1 MATKNYS
8 KMTNAKLN
16 ALLKIASDEEKVAIE
31 AALAERE
38 QKAAKEKAEEAKGT
52 ELSPEETAAI
62 EGKEAGAIEGEP
74 KKAEKVKLSVEALEK
89 IADECRANIRHK
101 CQVVPFNTAEW
112 LNGVVVG
119 VVVDKRSGSVLY
131 AVKVEDGR
139 RIVKKYDSK
148 LIKLFDEVDEATPT
162 RRGRVKGES
171 SATVDSNGDWDMEA
185 DVEKYI
191 VNVGRKITFD
201 AFATGEELEGRIM
214 ALVPDKRVN
223 RILYRI
229 EVVDV
234 ELSTK
239 KIMHKVASS
248 SGFTIAEDFDEEGA
262 KFNEQYC
269 ERRGRARVKASPE
282 ERVAICEEAVKKA
295 EVALEKAKAALEAKL
310 KQLEAAKEEL
320 KNHVV
325 EEAPAAEG
333 AEAQTAEEAPANED
347 LM

>member
-8 KMTNAKLN
+8 KMTTAKLN
-16 ALLKIASDEEKVAIE
+16 ALLKIASDEEKAAIE
-31 AALAERE
+31 AVLAERE
-38 QKAAKEKAEEAKGT
+38 QKVAKAQAEAKVEETKGA
-52 ELSPEETAAI
+52 ELFPEETAAI
-62 EGKEAGAIEGEP
+62 EGKEAETEDKP
-74 KKAEKVKLSVEALEK
+74 KKAEKAKLSAEELEK

-101 CQVVPFNTAEW
+101 CQVVPFNTVEW

-148 LIKLFDEVDEATPT
+148 LIKIFDEIDEATPA
-162 RRGRVKGES
+162 RRGRTKGES

-185 DVEKYI
+185 DIEKYI
-191 VNVGRKITFD
+191 VNVGRKIKFD
-201 AFATGEELEGRIM
+201 AFATGEELEGRIIG
-214 ALVPDKRVN
+214 LVPDKRVN

-229 EVVDV
+229 EVVDA
-234 ELSTK
+234 ELNTK
-239 KIMHKVASS
+239 KTMHKVASS

-269 ERRGRARVKASPE
+269 ERRSRASVKASPE

-295 EVALEKAKAALEAKL
+295 EAALEKAKATLEAKL

-325 EEAPAAEG
+325 EEAPAAE
-333 AEAQTAEEAPANED
+333 EPANED